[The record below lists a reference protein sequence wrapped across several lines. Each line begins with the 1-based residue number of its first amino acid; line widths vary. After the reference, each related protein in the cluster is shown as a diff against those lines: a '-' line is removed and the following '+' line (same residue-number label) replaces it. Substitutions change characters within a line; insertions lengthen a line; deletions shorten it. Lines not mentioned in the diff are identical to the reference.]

1 MREAG
6 SVRSP
11 EQKHT
16 VRQGE
21 CLVSIAKM
29 YGFEDP
35 SEIYQDANN
44 ADLRQRRPNPN
55 LLYPG
60 DTIVIPAH
68 ELKAFDLAT
77 GQRHRVVVQVPKRK
91 IRVRMLDARRE
102 PMKNMPF
109 KIEAGGRVYEGQSDG
124 DGIVEK
130 TVPAEVEAATLSIGD
145 VTVPLQLGHLNP
157 NDNTQ
162 DNGVSALQ
170 ARLKNLGYA
179 PGRIDGRIG
188 PRTRAALR
196 RFQADNDLEVTG
208 EPDDATL
215 AALRD
220 GHGC

>member
-1 MREAG
+1 
-6 SVRSP
+6 
-11 EQKHT
+11 
-16 VRQGE
+16 
-21 CLVSIAKM
+21 M

-35 SEIYQDANN
+35 SEIYQDASN

-77 GQRHRVVVQVPKRK
+77 GQRHCVVVQVPKRK
-91 IRVRMLDARRE
+91 IRVRMLDARRD
-102 PMKNMPF
+102 PMKNVPF

-130 TVPAEVEAATLSIGD
+130 MVPAEMEQATLCIGD